1 MKKFVLVML
10 AVSLAVAGGVSWF
23 ASTHPDG
30 LEKVAEDKGFMD
42 RAKEPSHSVM
52 PDYTVPGL
60 SGFASNGVAGIVG
73 VLAVLGMATAAGYFV
88 RRRNKSG
95 NTDVPNRQDG

>member
-60 SGFASNGVAGIVG
+60 SGFLSNGAAGIAG
-73 VLAVLGMATAAGYFV
+73 VLVTFGAATAAGYLV